1 MWQGCSRG
9 HAQGWVWQGVEARH
23 ACLGHTVCPPQR
35 NSTPLPSHSHQ
46 VHISGDEWALRGALH
61 NPRLRYRVH
70 LGSEL
75 SSGGESTDPCTAEL
89 TFSAECLTRL

>member
-1 MWQGCSRG
+1 M
-9 HAQGWVWQGVEARH
+9 
-23 ACLGHTVCPPQR
+23 
-35 NSTPLPSHSHQ
+35 
-46 VHISGDEWALRGALH
+46 HISGDEWALRGALH

-75 SSGGESTDPCTAEL
+75 SCGGESTDPCAAEL